1 MSTIS
6 ISSNFQKHL
15 LYTMFTYNPRVGS
28 INNSSSSSYSFG
40 DGDSFYNNAYYVRK
54 TTFSIMKGVVPTDF
68 SALTLPTSRSSD
80 VLLTMQDSTDVAT
93 IGLTNPF
100 TDTPGEV
107 SVNSQ
112 FITASAS
119 GEATWF
125 WWYITGYS
133 DGAIKQQLVG
143 TIGTTGTDLVIPN
156 TSIVGGERY
165 KFTGLRFTLPKT
177 FNY

>member
-6 ISSNFQKHL
+6 ISSNLQKHL
-15 LYTMFTYNPRVGS
+15 LHTMFTFNPSYNA
-28 INNSSSSSYSFG
+28 YAFG
-40 DGDSFYNNAYYVRK
+40 DGDNNGSGLNKK
-54 TTFSIMKGVVPTDF
+54 TTFCIMKGLVPTDF

-80 VLLTMQDSTDVAT
+80 VLLTMQDDATTAT

-107 SVNSQ
+107 SVGSQ

-133 DGAIKQQLVG
+133 DNAIKQQLVG
-143 TIGTTGTDLVIPN
+143 TIGTAGTDLVIPN
-156 TSIVGGERY
+156 TNIVAGERY